1 MELTEICNKPQN
13 KYNIGDKVRHTNN
26 PDIVYIVQKIFADG
40 SYRIVPLNADISQA
54 ITFATENCMS
64 LYDETKERALLNPE
78 EIYLTRAWLLT
89 HGWEQANRIPL
100 FQHDPEIIDAD
111 LCVIVDRKMYMIA
124 KFHYMGDKAWEPSAM
139 PDSFDVVGVN
149 NNAELLEY
157 DHTRLVLAAFVC
169 HLTGFEVIDRAIGGV
184 YEMTMN
190 KTKELS

>member
-1 MELTEICNKPQN
+1 MAEKDKTG
-13 KYNIGDKVRHTNN
+13 IGQMV
-26 PDIVYIVQKIFADG
+26 
-40 SYRIVPLNADISQA
+40 SNALGFFFKKQA
-54 ITFATENCMS
+54 EKLQEFERECIERGEKT
-64 LYDETKERALLNPE
+64 DKERFDGFHSLLE
-78 EIYLTRAWLLT
+78 KDEAAQMTYLTRAWLLA

-124 KFHYMGDKAWEPSAM
+124 NFHYMGDKAWEPSAM

-149 NNAELLEY
+149 NSAELLEY
-157 DHTRLVLAAFVC
+157 DHTRLVMAAFVC

-190 KTKELS
+190 KTKEL